1 MQIVI
6 TDSSGLIDL
15 KKGGLFRAMLTLPFE
30 FVIPDLLFED
40 ELLSLTDVE
49 KQYLLYHG
57 LKVQALSGP
66 QVSQAYQYRM
76 KFTQLSLHDNYALV
90 LAENTKACV
99 LLTGDENLKKLARQ
113 KDVKAHGVLWLLDL
127 IFEHE
132 TAPVRLLIDAVN
144 KYIEDPF
151 VWLPNAELHKRLGKY
166 RDYLG

>member
-15 KKGGLFRAMLTLPFE
+15 KKGGLFRAMLALPFE
-30 FVIPDLLFED
+30 FVIPNLLFED
-40 ELLSLTDVE
+40 ELLSLTDDE
-49 KQYLLYHG
+49 KQFLLYGG

-66 QVSQAYQYRM
+66 QVTQAYQYRM
-76 KFTQLSLHDNYALV
+76 EFTQLSLHDNFALV

-99 LLTGDENLKKLARQ
+99 LLTGDENLKKIARQ

-127 IFEHE
+127 IFKHKA
-132 TAPVRLLIDAVN
+132 APVHLLMDAVN

-151 VWLPNAELHKRLGKY
+151 VWLPDEELRKRLDEY
-166 RDYLG
+166 RDYTG